1 MGVDF
6 GMRAI
11 LSVYD
16 KTGVVDFARGLE
28 ALGFELFS
36 TGGTEGLLRDAGV
49 KVRGVQE
56 ITGYPEMLGGRVK
69 TLHPAVHGGILAL
82 RDDPGHL
89 EELAEHG
96 LQPVD
101 LVVSNL
107 YPFLSV
113 VRESGAQM
121 SWALENIDV
130 GGHTLLRA
138 AAKNHPYVLAVC
150 DPADYDAV
158 LAELSRDEGPNPDS
172 RRRLAAK
179 AFQHCAIYDTHVASY
194 LRPHDELFPDQYT
207 IALRKVGDMRS
218 GENPHQL
225 AAFYADSSPRFLP
238 ASLTSARQLHG
249 KPPSFNNTLDA
260 DLAWQTVSDF
270 TSTCVAMVKHGNLCG
285 LSLGDSVAD
294 AFRKALATDPQT
306 AFGSAVAANRIVDEE
321 AAREIAAVFF
331 EDLVA
336 PEYTRPALD
345 DLRKKADLRVF
356 MTHAEGNGGSSNGA
370 NLTPAEFD
378 YKRLLGGFLVQ
389 TRDALPEQSFTPK
402 VVTQRQPI
410 LAELTALLFA
420 WRAVKHVTSNG
431 VVLARGLSLVGFG
444 SGQPSRQDAVDLAVR
459 KAGERAQGSVL
470 ASDGFF
476 PFPEGL
482 ERAAD
487 AGVTAIIQPGGS
499 VRDPDLIRVA
509 NRHGMAMIFT
519 GERHYRH

>member
-1 MGVDF
+1 
-6 GMRAI
+6 MRAI

-28 ALGFELFS
+28 AVGFELYS
-36 TGGTEGLLRDAGV
+36 TGGTEGLLREAGIGV
-49 KVRGVQE
+49 HGVQE
-56 ITGYPEMLGGRVK
+56 LTGFPEMLGGRVK
-69 TLHPAVHGGILAL
+69 TLHPAVHGAILAL

-89 EELAEHG
+89 EELARNG
-96 LQPVD
+96 MKPVD
-101 LVVSNL
+101 AVVSNL
-107 YPFLSV
+107 YPFLAV
-113 VRESGAQM
+113 ARDSGARLPV
-121 SWALENIDV
+121 ALENIDI

-138 AAKNHPYVLAVC
+138 AAKNFPSVLAIC
-150 DPADYDAV
+150 DPRDYDSV
-158 LAELSRDEGPNPDS
+158 LEELQRGDGVGLDT

-179 AFQHCAIYDTHVASY
+179 AFQHCAVYDTHVSTY
-194 LRPHDELFPDQYT
+194 LRPHDEIFPDEYT
-207 IALRKVGDMRS
+207 VALRKITDMRS

-225 AAFYADSSPRFLP
+225 AAFYAESSPKPRPP
-238 ASLTSARQLHG
+238 ALATAKQLHG
-249 KPPSFNNTLDA
+249 KAPSFNNTFDA
-260 DLAWQTVSDF
+260 DLAWQAVSDF
-270 TSTCVAMVKHGNLCG
+270 TSTSVAIVKHGNLCG

-306 AFGSAVAANRIVDEE
+306 AFGSAVAANRVVDNE
-321 AAREIAAVFF
+321 AAHEIASVFF

-336 PEYTRPALD
+336 PDYTQEAVD
-345 DLRKKADLRVF
+345 VLRRKADLRVF
-356 MTHAEGNGGSSNGA
+356 ATHSEMGTRGPNGA
-370 NLTPAEFD
+370 SPVPGEFD

-389 TRDALPEQSFTPK
+389 TRDALPEQSFTPR
-402 VVTQRQPI
+402 VVTSRQPV
-410 LAELTALLFA
+410 LAELTSLYFA

-431 VVLARGLSLVGFG
+431 VVLAKGLALVGFG

-459 KAGERAQGSVL
+459 KAGERAAGSVL

-476 PFPEGL
+476 PFPDAV

-499 VRDPDLIRVA
+499 SRDPELIRVA

>member
-1 MGVDF
+1 
-6 GMRAI
+6 MRAI

-36 TGGTEGLLRDAGV
+36 TGGTEGLLREAGV
-49 KVRGVQE
+49 NVRGIQE
-56 ITGYPEMLGGRVK
+56 LTGYPEMLGGRVK

-89 EELAEHG
+89 EELAQHG
-96 LQPVD
+96 LKPIDV
-101 LVVSNL
+101 VVSNL
-107 YPFLSV
+107 YPFLQV
-113 VRESGAQM
+113 ARDSGAQL
-121 SWALENIDV
+121 ALTLENIDI

-138 AAKNHPYVLAVC
+138 AAKNFLNVVPIC
-150 DPADYDAV
+150 DPADYERV
-158 LAELSRDEGPNPDS
+158 LEELRRPDGEGLNPDS

-179 AFQHCAIYDTHVASY
+179 AFQHCAVYDTHVATY
-194 LRPHDELFPDQYT
+194 LRPHDEIFPNDFT
-207 IALRKVGDMRS
+207 VALSKITDMRS

-225 AAFYADSSPRFLP
+225 AAFSAETSPRPRPTGL
-238 ASLTSARQLHG
+238 AAAAQLHG
-249 KPPSFNNTLDA
+249 RAPSFNNTFDA
-260 DLAWQTVSDF
+260 DLAWQVVSDF
-270 TSTCVAMVKHGNLCG
+270 TSICVAIVKHGNLCG

-306 AFGSAVAANRIVDEE
+306 AYGSAVAANHLVDDE

-336 PEYTRPALD
+336 PDYTQEALEV
-345 DLRKKADLRVF
+345 LRRKGDLRVF
-356 MTHAEGNGGSSNGA
+356 ATHADQGNRGPNGSG
-370 NLTPAEFD
+370 PVPGEFD

-402 VVTQRQPI
+402 VVSQRHPV
-410 LAELTALLFA
+410 LAELTSLYFA

-431 VVLARGLSLVGFG
+431 IVFAKGLSLVGFG

-476 PFPEGL
+476 PFPDAI

-499 VRDPDLIRVA
+499 TRDPELIRVA
-509 NRHGMAMIFT
+509 NRRGLAMIFT

>member
-1 MGVDF
+1 
-6 GMRAI
+6 MRAI

-36 TGGTEGLLRDAGV
+36 TGGTEGLLREAGV
-49 KVRGVQE
+49 NVHGVQE
-56 ITGYPEMLGGRVK
+56 MTGFPEMLGGRVK

-89 EELAEHG
+89 EELARHG
-96 LQPVD
+96 LKPVD

-107 YPFLSV
+107 YPFLAV
-113 VRESGAQM
+113 ARDLGAQLAV
-121 SWALENIDV
+121 ALENIDI
-130 GGHTLLRA
+130 GGQTLLRA
-138 AAKNHPYVLAVC
+138 AAKNFPSVLPVC
-150 DPADYDAV
+150 DPADYDQV
-158 LAELSRDEGPNPDS
+158 LEELGRPDGPSLDS

-179 AFQHCAIYDTHVASY
+179 AFQHCAIYDTHVATY
-194 LRPHDELFPDQYT
+194 LRPHDEIFPTEYT
-207 IALRKVGDMRS
+207 IALRKLTEMRS

-225 AAFYADSSPRFLP
+225 AAFYAETSPRPRPPGL
-238 ASLTSARQLHG
+238 ATAQQLHG
-249 KPPSFNNTLDA
+249 KAPSFNNTFDA
-260 DLAWQTVSDF
+260 DLAWQAVSDF
-270 TSTCVAMVKHGNLCG
+270 TSICVAIVKHGNPCG
-285 LSLGDSVAD
+285 LSLGNSVAD

-306 AFGSAVAANRIVDEE
+306 AFGSAVAANRVVDDE

-336 PEYTRPALD
+336 PDYTQEALD
-345 DLRKKADLRVF
+345 VLRPKVDLRVF
-356 MTHAEGNGGSSNGA
+356 ATHADLGTRGPNGSSPIPG
-370 NLTPAEFD
+370 EFD

-389 TRDALPEQSFTPK
+389 TRDALPEQSFTPR
-402 VVTQRQPI
+402 VVTQRQPV
-410 LAELTALLFA
+410 LAELTSLYFA

-431 VVLARGLSLVGFG
+431 VVLAKALSLVGFG

-459 KAGERAQGSVL
+459 KAGERAAGSVL

-476 PFPEGL
+476 PFPDAL

-499 VRDPDLIRVA
+499 SRDPELIRVA